1 MDQAIDVGKR
11 LQSLRKARGLST
23 RALAD
28 HVGVSV
34 VTVWKWEHNGA
45 RPRPRARQS
54 LTSVFGTDIFDE
66 TLTAPTPGPAAA
78 KVEMERA
85 PRSDGAGDEVLGSVI
100 DRAKRLIAQA
110 SGTSVRNV
118 TVRIVY

>member
-11 LQSLRKARGLST
+11 LQSLRKTRGLTT

-28 HVGVSV
+28 RVGVSV
-34 VTVWKWEHNGA
+34 VTVWKWEHNSSK
-45 RPRPRARQS
+45 PRPRARQT

-66 TLTAPTPGPAAA
+66 TLNAPTPGPAAA
-78 KVEMERA
+78 NVETIRPA
-85 PRSDGAGDEVLGSVI
+85 KYHAARDEALTSVI
-100 DRAKRLIAQA
+100 DRAKQLIAQA